1 MSARRS
7 APAAAPSPSRDTR
20 PATRTHPPV
29 ATVLAIGAN
38 RGPDVLIV
46 RVVGHCMEPV
56 IGDGWLVRVITSR
69 VDPQPGDVVA
79 VHIEGDGYCIG
90 YWGGGQRA
98 ELQHENPAYPSI
110 ALWPRCFR
118 VVGTVTA
125 VVDRPI
131 APAPPPVSL
140 LSAPR
145 SLLSD
150 RRSLKSDRASL
161 ASRLEDSESDA
172 ASLKS
177 ARRSGST
184 VLKMRK
190 K

>member
-1 MSARRS
+1 MPARRL
-7 APAAAPSPSRDTR
+7 APAGAPTRSRDPR
-20 PATRTHPPV
+20 PAPPPH
-29 ATVLAIGAN
+29 APLTLVLATAEN
-38 RGPDVLIV
+38 TGPDVLIV

-90 YWGGGQRA
+90 YWGAGDHA
-98 ELQHENPAYPSI
+98 ELQHQNPAYPAV

-118 VVGTVTA
+118 IVGTVTA

-131 APAPPPVSL
+131 EPAPQPVSL

-145 SLLSD
+145 SLSRD
-150 RRSLKSDRASL
+150 RRALKSDRVSL
-161 ASRLEDSESDA
+161 ASRLEDSESDPA
-172 ASLKS
+172 TLKS
-177 ARRSGST
+177 DRRSSST